1 MNIQSNLNIKY
12 NIHVHTSKTV
22 ISAQS
27 IVQRQLNNPWNI
39 FRQVI
44 FDVRVPFRCYPNI
57 LNLERTY
64 SPFCFIYVSIG
75 GGNVTSSKITDVVW
89 SGVSFATYICP
100 RSFIFFMNRRLN
112 ITRPTLFVDFFIVLA
127 HWDNSQLVEM
137 LLHSDTLSWFP
148 ANQSLILLLNDMTT
162 PLIPYL
168 PPGTSWR
175 SLGIGTGNQHHAI
188 LRRWIY
194 IL

>member
-1 MNIQSNLNIKY
+1 VDYLYMYFKFR
-12 NIHVHTSKTV
+12 HTSKTV

-57 LNLERTY
+57 LNLERRY

-100 RSFIFFMNRRLN
+100 RSFIFFMIQLTLNNR
-112 ITRPTLFVDFFIVLA
+112 
-127 HWDNSQLVEM
+127 
-137 LLHSDTLSWFP
+137 LSTNNGF
-148 ANQSLILLLNDMTT
+148 
-162 PLIPYL
+162 
-168 PPGTSWR
+168 TSMNMKIIKY
-175 SLGIGTGNQHHAI
+175 SSSKIA
-188 LRRWIY
+188 
-194 IL
+194 